1 MAISSPHN
9 QDWRWKAVSY
19 THLRR
24 ECDAR
29 GLSMDI
35 QVDGGINEETAAVV
49 AQNGANVLVAGSAV
63 FKQPDYQKAISAIR
77 ESAQQAYPRAK

>member
-1 MAISSPHN
+1 
-9 QDWRWKAVSY
+9 
-19 THLRR
+19 
-24 ECDAR
+24 
-29 GLSMDI
+29 MDI

>member
-1 MAISSPHN
+1 MPKVAPSAGSAMPAAFHGHPGG
-9 QDWRWKAVSY
+9 WRN
-19 THLRR
+19 H
-24 ECDAR
+24 
-29 GLSMDI
+29 
-35 QVDGGINEETAAVV
+35 EETAAVV